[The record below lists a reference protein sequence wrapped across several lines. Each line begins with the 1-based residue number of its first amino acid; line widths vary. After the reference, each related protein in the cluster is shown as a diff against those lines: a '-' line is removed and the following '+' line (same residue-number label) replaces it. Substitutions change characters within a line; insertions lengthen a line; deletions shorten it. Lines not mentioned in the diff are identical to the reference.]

1 MSKKKKKK
9 YYQQSVNNV
18 SNVANTSGG
27 VAGTSQ
33 TSSMATASF
42 VKPAV
47 VDKLTP
53 VYNAHAEEYK
63 IVRHDLIRVVVVN
76 GLFLAAVLALY
87 FSNKSNPFLE
97 AWYQK
102 LF

>member
-9 YYQQSVNNV
+9 YYQQAV
-18 SNVANTSGG
+18 SNVSSAANASDGA
-27 VAGTSQ
+27 VGTTQ
-33 TSSMATASF
+33 TSSVATSSSA
-42 VKPAV
+42 KPAV

>member
-9 YYQQSVNNV
+9 YYQQPV
-18 SNVANTSGG
+18 SNVSSAGNTPVGA
-27 VAGTSQ
+27 VTTSQ
-33 TSSMATASF
+33 TSSTATMAAA
-42 VKPAV
+42 KPAV

-63 IVRHDLIRVVVVN
+63 IVRHDLIRVAVVN

-87 FSNKSNPFLE
+87 YSNKSNPFLE

>member
-9 YYQQSVNNV
+9 YYQQPV
-18 SNVANTSGG
+18 SNVSSAGNTPVGS
-27 VAGTSQ
+27 VTTSQ
-33 TSSMATASF
+33 TSSTATTAAA
-42 VKPAV
+42 KPAV

-63 IVRHDLIRVVVVN
+63 IVRHDLIRVAVVN

-87 FSNKSNPFLE
+87 YSNKSNPFLE

>member
-9 YYQQSVNNV
+9 YYQQPASNV
-18 SNVANTSGG
+18 SSVSNTSVGT
-27 VAGTSQ
+27 VATAQ
-33 TSSMATASF
+33 TSSTATMTAS
-42 VKPAV
+42 KPAM

-53 VYNAHAEEYK
+53 VYNAHAEEYR
-63 IVRHDLIRVVVVN
+63 IVRHDLIRVAVVN

-87 FSNKSNPFLE
+87 YSNKSNPFLE